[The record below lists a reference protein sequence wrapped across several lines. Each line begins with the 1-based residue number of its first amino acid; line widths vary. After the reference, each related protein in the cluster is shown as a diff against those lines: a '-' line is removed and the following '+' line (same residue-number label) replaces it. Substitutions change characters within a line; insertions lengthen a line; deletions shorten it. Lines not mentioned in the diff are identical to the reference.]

1 MKKGTFFATW
11 LLLKKVNFSK
21 KLAEDLLFLGIF
33 WSKRWRDVVGGWV
46 GGGIIFTGTS
56 LVVPKKVPAVYGD
69 FDFFFLQKT
78 PDFEN
83 SSLFFFHLQ
92 MFLKFFAKI

>member
-1 MKKGTFFATW
+1 M
-11 LLLKKVNFSK
+11 
-21 KLAEDLLFLGIF
+21 
-33 WSKRWRDVVGGWV
+33 V
-46 GGGIIFTGTS
+46 GGGIFTGTS